1 MHGFGLVA
9 GRIRRETLGS
19 RLLCT
24 LRTTS
29 RRPVQVTPPML
40 WNEVLV
46 MLLLIL
52 VNGFFAL
59 SEMALVA
66 AKRARLQTAAEQ
78 GRAGAKSALALLED
92 PTSLLSSIQICI
104 TLIAL
109 VTGIYSGASFAGPL
123 EAVMV
128 RHTDIPIEFAEKTA
142 YGIVVLLVTYV
153 SLTIGELVP
162 KRVAL
167 LHAESLAMFVAPI
180 MRLLAKIMA
189 PGVWLLG
196 VTVNTVL
203 KLLPISSAPQAAVTE
218 DDVRSLVAEGTRAGV
233 FLASERRLLEGV
245 MALAERK
252 VGSIMIPRQDVIWLD
267 IEDPIEELWQQ
278 AKDSGHARFLIAR
291 EKLENL
297 LGMITLADLSEA
309 VHRGK
314 LDADRDLEPPLHIP
328 DSISVLQLLDQF
340 QRSSTHLAVVTDEYG
355 EIEGITT
362 PIDIL
367 KAIAGELPEL
377 GSRERPEALQ
387 RDDGSWLV
395 DGHLPIE
402 ELQRRLNRRDMV
414 GKDYHTVAGF
424 VLARLG
430 RIPKAGDTVT
440 WRDLKVEIMDMDGVR
455 IDKILLSTVAEP
467 SRRARH

>member
-1 MHGFGLVA
+1 MQSPLARAEVSPSMFSNELLV
-9 GRIRRETLGS
+9 
-19 RLLCT
+19 
-24 LRTTS
+24 
-29 RRPVQVTPPML
+29 
-40 WNEVLV
+40 
-46 MLLLIL
+46 LLLLFL

-66 AKRARLQTAAEQ
+66 AKRSRLQASADQ
-78 GRAGAKSALALLED
+78 GKAGAKSALALMEE
-92 PTSLLSSIQICI
+92 PTSLLSAVQICL
-104 TLIAL
+104 TLISL
-109 VTGIYSGASFAGPL
+109 VMGIYSGASFAAPVGAMLADAGVPV
-123 EAVMV
+123 EY
-128 RHTDIPIEFAEKTA
+128 AEELA
-142 YGIVVLLVTYV
+142 YGVVVLLVTYV
-153 SLTIGELVP
+153 NLTVGELVP

-167 LHAESLAMFVAPI
+167 LHAETLATFVAPI
-180 MRLLAKIMA
+180 MRVVARALA
-189 PGVWLLG
+189 PFVWLLR
-196 VTVNTVL
+196 VTVNTLL

-218 DDVRSLVAEGTRAGV
+218 DDVRALVAEGTRAGV

-245 MALAERK
+245 MALADRK

-267 IEDPIEELWQQ
+267 IEDPVDALWQQ
-278 AKDSGHARFLIAR
+278 AKDSGHARFLVAR
-291 EKLENL
+291 EKLDNL

-309 VHRGK
+309 VHRGQ
-314 LDADRDLEPPLHIP
+314 LDEKSLEPPLHIP

-377 GSRERPEALQ
+377 GSRERPEAIQ
-387 RDDGSWLV
+387 RADGSWLV

-467 SRRARH
+467 ARRHR